1 MEAEST
7 MQILSLLDN
16 KNLSDNVYISLWY
29 SMWSATRFVPKIIN
43 YTSIKNNFKKMKM
56 VAKYYNL

>member
-1 MEAEST
+1 M
-7 MQILSLLDN
+7 MKIWSLLDN

-43 YTSIKNNFKKMKM
+43 YTSIKKNFKKMKM
-56 VAKYYNL
+56 VL